1 MSPMDPAVRGY
12 ASAIFEVA
20 KAEGLLDTVEDELFR
35 FARTV
40 EAEPKLR
47 EALRDISLP
56 PEKRAEMVRELLGK
70 KANQHTVNL
79 IQFIVQ
85 SGRVRD
91 FAAIVDALV
100 EKAAAERSKA
110 VAEVRAATQLDDE
123 QRSKLR
129 DAIAS
134 ATGLD
139 VELKVIVD
147 PAVLGGLL
155 VRVGDQIFDGTVRR
169 RLQTARE
176 KMKT

>member
-12 ASAIFEVA
+12 AAAIFEVA
-20 KAEGLLDTVEDELFR
+20 KAEGALDTVEDELFR

-47 EALRDISLP
+47 EALRDINLP

-79 IQFIVQ
+79 VGFIVQ

-91 FAAIVDALV
+91 LSAIVDALV

-110 VAEVRAATQLDDE
+110 VAEVRAALPLDEE

-129 DAIAS
+129 ESIAK

-147 PAVLGGLL
+147 PSVLGGLL
-155 VRVGDQIFDGTVRR
+155 VRVGDQIFDGTIRR
-169 RLQTARE
+169 RLQSARE
-176 KMKT
+176 QMKT